1 MSSVSLSKAVCV
13 ELNRRKPVCFGSSV
27 LVVSRCSISCE
38 CAIFSSTFGRK
49 QSKAMGQKTEGDD
62 GALLFFRGTM
72 FALFQRAGKLLVVKE
87 ELKSLTKRL
96 PMTGSA
102 LTMTLC
108 GMPSA
113 PRACDEKWNIAMTT
127 SLKFMGLKEKPS
139 ELPMEIILR
148 HSSLSSRGETE
159 TPAKWQLSSSG
170 VKPFRSSVYLGK
182 PQATQL
188 FLHITI

>member
-27 LVVSRCSISCE
+27 FVVSRCSISCE
-38 CAIFSSTFGRK
+38 CAIFSSTFKRK
-49 QSKAMGQKTEGDD
+49 QSKAMGRKSEGDD

-72 FALFQRAGKLLVVKE
+72 FAFFQRAEKTLVVKE

-108 GMPSA
+108 GMPST
-113 PRACDEKWNIAMTT
+113 PRARDEKWDIAMTT
-127 SLKFMGLKEKPS
+127 SLQFMGLKEKSS

-148 HSSLSSRGETE
+148 HISLSSRGERNPSNVT
-159 TPAKWQLSSSG
+159 
-170 VKPFRSSVYLGK
+170 VKLVRSKPVQILGM
-182 PQATQL
+182 L
-188 FLHITI
+188 G